1 MIGGQKVIMH
11 IAYITSEFVTERLH
25 GGLATYLD
33 NITTIMSE
41 HGHRVTVITLSEQE
55 GRLRYKDNIE
65 VVRVPFS
72 TTNQTDS
79 FEQGVHMLRNSWK
92 LRCALYKEEHRQ
104 KIDIVQT
111 ANWQAVGF
119 FRNRRIPTIVR
130 ASSDSSLLRNADQY
144 LFDYNKALRE
154 KTLEDYLE
162 LYCVKRADAA
172 FAPSHFCA
180 SIIGKRCG
188 RTVEVI
194 ESPYINY
201 NKEMDEHIYRE
212 KLFHKKYIL
221 FNSSLSRLKG
231 THVGVEATEQLLEK
245 YTDLYMVYAGY
256 DNGLSQMD
264 GGIQNLSLI
273 LERQN
278 KKYEGRVLY
287 LRHLKHSELFP
298 IMKNSLACILPSRVD
313 NLPNSCIEAMAL
325 GKVVIGTYGASFEQ
339 LIRNKENGL
348 LIKRD
353 SSVALIKAVDWLMN
367 LSEGER
373 SAIGERAAD
382 TIKRLSPEKIYDEM
396 ITFYQ
401 KTISML
407 KKN

>member
-1 MIGGQKVIMH
+1 MIGGEKVIMH

-65 VVRVPFS
+65 VVRVPFL

-92 LRCALYKEEHRQ
+92 LRCALYKEAHRQ

-180 SIIGKRCG
+180 SVIGKRCG
-188 RTVEVI
+188 RKIQII
-194 ESPYINY
+194 ESPYIDQR
-201 NKEMDEHIYRE
+201 KEMNDQIYQD
-212 KLFHKKYIL
+212 KLFNKQYIL

-231 THVGVEATEQLLEK
+231 THIGIESAEQLLGK
-245 YTDLYMVYAGY
+245 YPDLYMVYAGHDY
-256 DNGLSQMD
+256 GLTQID
-264 GGIQNLSLI
+264 GSIQRLSLI

-278 KKYEGRVLY
+278 KKYKGRVMY
-287 LRHLKHSELFP
+287 LKHIGRSELFP
-298 IMKNSLACILPSRVD
+298 IIKNSMACVLPSRVD
-313 NLPNSCIEAMAL
+313 NLPNSCIDAMSL
-325 GKVVIGTYGASFEQ
+325 GNIVIGTYGASFEQ
-339 LIRNKENGL
+339 LIRNKDNGL

-353 SSVALIKAVDWLMN
+353 SSAAFIKAIDWLMN
-367 LSEGER
+367 LSENER
-373 SAIGERAAD
+373 IAMGKRAAD
-382 TIKRLSPEKIYDEM
+382 SIIRLSPEKIYDEM
-396 ITFYQ
+396 ITFY
-401 KTISML
+401 KKVISVR
-407 KKN
+407 KKY